1 MSATEID
8 RRERPLARSTG
19 AQAPAPSKLE
29 WVVAVGG
36 LVALPVAVVLGLHQA
51 GQR

>member
-19 AQAPAPSKLE
+19 AQVRASKLE

-36 LVALPVAVVLGLHQA
+36 LVALPVAVVLGLRQA